1 MGNGDDTESSYFR
14 RKPTSFLRSND
25 PKRFTWMKDGE
36 QQLDNAPN
44 APFIID
50 SHQNAFTNRA
60 GSFRCPS
67 HSGVT
72 SSILSG
78 SDSNAAPR
86 FVLFIFHTLFSD
98 EQHYN

>member
-14 RKPTSFLRSND
+14 RKPTSFLCSND

-67 HSGVT
+67 HAGVT

-78 SDSNAAPR
+78 GDSNTAPR
-86 FVLFIFHTLFSD
+86 LVLFKMKIVLCF
-98 EQHYN
+98 